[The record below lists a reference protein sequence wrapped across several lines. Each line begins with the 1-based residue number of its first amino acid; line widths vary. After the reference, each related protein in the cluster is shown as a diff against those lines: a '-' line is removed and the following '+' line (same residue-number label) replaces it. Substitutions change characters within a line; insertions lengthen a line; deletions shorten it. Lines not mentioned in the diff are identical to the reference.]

1 MNHRSAHTNI
11 VRAGVLTVALAAG
24 SVIAQEPVQSVHY
37 RTTEV
42 DGIEIFYRE
51 AGPLDAP
58 AILLLHGFPS
68 SSHMFRNLIPQLAD
82 RYRVVA
88 PDYPGFGYS
97 AVPARQEF
105 DYTFDRIVDVVDGLT
120 EQIGLDRYA
129 LYVMDYG
136 APVGFRLATRHPE
149 RVTAIIA
156 QNGNAYE
163 EGLTPFWEPIKAYWR
178 SGGAPERDA
187 LREALEP
194 ESTRWQYLHGE
205 PDPSLVSPDAYTHD
219 QRLLDRPGIDEI
231 QLDLFYD
238 YRRNV
243 ELYPKWQQYFR
254 EHRPPTLV
262 VWGRNDEI
270 FGAAGAEA
278 YKRDNPDA
286 EVHLLDAGHFAL
298 ESHGPRIA
306 ALIGDFLGRNVSR

>member
-1 MNHRSAHTNI
+1 MHHRSAHTNI